1 MKTISQ
7 IAIAAAILAFSA
19 PVSASKT
26 DSPIESSARQSYV
39 FQVYLKGDDIKI
51 ESNDGE
57 VILTGVVAKSFHQSL
72 AQETVVGLPGVRSV
86 INRLQVKEAP
96 PAANSDAWLL
106 DRVRTTLLF
115 HRSMSAGIIEVK
127 VKDGL
132 VTLRG
137 RAINQA
143 QKELATGYVN
153 DVEGVK
159 DVKNEIAVP
168 MGSKKPSRIT
178 YAKIDDASITAQV
191 RMMLRYHGSTS
202 ALTTSVSTNNG
213 VVTLGGKAGNTAE
226 KALVSKLVG
235 DVYGVKNVAN
245 LMTID

>member
-1 MKTISQ
+1 MKIVSQ
-7 IAIAAAILAFSA
+7 MVITAALLAFGA
-19 PVSASKT
+19 PISASNT

-51 ESNDGE
+51 ESNNGA
-57 VILTGVVAKSFHQSL
+57 VILTGIVAKSFHQSL

-96 PAANSDAWLL
+96 PAVNSDAWLL
-106 DRVRTTLLF
+106 DRVRVTLLF
-115 HRSMSAGIIEVK
+115 HRSMSAGKTEVK

-137 RAINQA
+137 QAINQA
-143 QKELATGYVN
+143 QKELVTGYVK

-159 DVKNEIAVP
+159 DVKNELSVPAV
-168 MGSKKPSRIT
+168 SKKPSPVT

-191 RMMLRYHGSTS
+191 RMMLRYHSSTS
-202 ALTTSVSTNNG
+202 ALTTSVSTDNG
-213 VVTLGGKAGNTAE
+213 VVTLGGKAGNAAE
-226 KALVSKLVG
+226 KALVGKLAD
-235 DVYGVKNVAN
+235 DVCGVKNIAN